1 MIVICEECGKKYRI
15 DPGQIKGDQAKFKC
29 KTCQHVITVNRPTEE
44 EIGNPGP
51 APSAI
56 AAPEFDF
63 SEPDPAPGPAARMPQ
78 RDPEPLVQE
87 TVAAE
92 EVPASEQVGEKIA
105 APKSKGALGL
115 TAKVILL
122 MLVVSLLPGA
132 LFFAINF
139 RQTNERIIQDT
150 ERFGGQIASD
160 LTIQV
165 DEWIDK
171 NIRVLR
177 TMAET
182 PGIRSMNRYEQE
194 VLLKTV
200 QANYPWMYLVFTTD
214 TTGMNVARNDD
225 AELIDYS
232 DRAYVRD
239 IIAGKD
245 VAWQTLIGKTSKKP
259 ALVVA
264 VPIRNNQTT
273 VGVLAAAMQI
283 DELSQ
288 RVANWKQGRTGFAFL
303 VDETGKVVAHQIPEY
318 VTTQKNE
325 SQHPLVAG
333 YNPNRKGLIEYSD
346 AQGREF
352 IGHARKT
359 QYGWTLAVQQERS
372 EAFEPLARSRQFA
385 FMLFGA
391 TAAAVILIAY
401 LASRAIVTPIK
412 KLTDAANRISVGDL
426 GVEIESRSK
435 DEIGELA
442 EAITRM
448 QDSIRL
454 SIERLRRRRR

>member
-15 DPGQIKGDQAKFKC
+15 DPDKIKGLEAKFKC
-29 KTCQHVITVNRPTEE
+29 KACQHIISVHRPEQDDA
-44 EIGNPGP
+44 GYP
-51 APSAI
+51 ASPVVPERESTFQEPEPESLEHTPRM
-56 AAPEFDF
+56 APHMVEAEVA
-63 SEPDPAPGPAARMPQ
+63 EPD
-78 RDPEPLVQE
+78 
-87 TVAAE
+87 
-92 EVPASEQVGEKIA
+92 EVPSGRKEETMV
-105 APKSKGALGL
+105 PSSRKGTIGL

-122 MLVVSLLPGA
+122 MLIVSLVPGA
-132 LFFAINF
+132 IYFFISF
-139 RQTNERIIQDT
+139 RQTNDRIVEET
-150 ERFGGQIASD
+150 ERYGSQIAVNLAD
-160 LTIQV
+160 QV

-171 NIRVLR
+171 NIRVMR
-177 TMAET
+177 TLAGT
-182 PGIRSMNRYEQE
+182 PAIRSMNRYEQE

-214 TTGMNVARNDD
+214 TSGMNVARNDD

-239 IIAGKD
+239 IISGKE

-264 VPIRNNQTT
+264 VPIRNNQAI

-288 RVANWKQGRTGFAFL
+288 RVAKWKQGRTGFAFL

-318 VTTQKNE
+318 VETQKNL

-333 YNPNRKGLIEYSD
+333 FDPQKMGSITFTE
-346 AQGREF
+346 AEGRPS
-352 IGHARKT
+352 IGHARQT
-359 QYGWTLAVQQERS
+359 QYGWILALQQEYS
-372 EAFEPLARSRQFA
+372 EAFEPLAKSRKFA
-385 FMLFGA
+385 YILFGA
-391 TAAAVILIAY
+391 TGLVVLLIAY

-412 KLTDAANRISVGDL
+412 RLTAAANRISVGDL
-426 GVEIESRSK
+426 SVEIENRSK
-435 DEIGELA
+435 DEIGDLA

-454 SIERLRRRRR
+454 SIERLRKRRR

>member
-15 DPGQIKGDQAKFKC
+15 DPDKIKGSEARFKC
-29 KTCQHVITVNRPTEE
+29 KACQHIISVHRPDPEE
-44 EIGNPGP
+44 ARNPSGQV
-51 APSAI
+51 
-56 AAPEFDF
+56 APEQEF
-63 SEPDPAPGPAARMPQ
+63 SFQEPEPENVPRTPRMEPETLIANGPDSDETPSGRQVEAADPARRKRG
-78 RDPEPLVQE
+78 
-87 TVAAE
+87 
-92 EVPASEQVGEKIA
+92 I
-105 APKSKGALGL
+105 GL

-122 MLVVSLLPGA
+122 MLIVSLVPGA
-132 LFFAINF
+132 IYFLISF
-139 RQTNERIIQDT
+139 RQTNDRIVAET
-150 ERFGGQIASD
+150 ERFGSQIAAD
-160 LTIQV
+160 LADQV

-171 NIRVLR
+171 NIRVMR
-177 TMAET
+177 TLAAMPA
-182 PGIRSMNRYEQE
+182 IRTMNRYEQE
-194 VLLKTV
+194 TLLKTV

-214 TTGMNVARNDD
+214 TSGMNVARNDD

-239 IIAGKD
+239 IIAGKE

-264 VPIRNNQTT
+264 VPIHNNQTI

-288 RVANWKQGRTGFAFL
+288 RVATWKQGRTGFAFL
-303 VDETGKVVAHQIPEY
+303 VDETGKVVAHQIPAFVE
-318 VTTQKNE
+318 TQKNL

-333 YNPNRKGLIEYSD
+333 FDPNQKGLITFKDPE
-346 AQGREF
+346 AQGRQS

-359 QYGWTLAVQQERS
+359 QYGWILALQQEYG
-372 EAFEPLARSRQFA
+372 EAFEPLARSRNFA

-391 TAAAVILIAY
+391 TGLVVLVIAY

-412 KLTDAANRISVGDL
+412 RLTDAANRISVGDL
-426 GVEIESRSK
+426 GVEIENRSK

-454 SIERLRRRRR
+454 SIERLRRRKR